1 MGSELVILVM
11 IGIAW
16 FYSEE
21 LLGFLQLDRAARMAN
36 RKLDRL
42 EDEQIVMQT
51 NYYASKEVPSEET
64 VKKAL
69 EGRKRMETLRNQ
81 L

>member
-1 MGSELVILVM
+1 MEIIAVLAIA
-11 IGIAW
+11 IAW
-16 FYSEE
+16 FYSDE
-21 LLGFLQLDRAARMAN
+21 LVGFLQLDRANRMAN

-42 EDEQIVMQT
+42 EDEQIVTQT
-51 NYYASKEVPSEET
+51 SYYASKEVPDDAT

-69 EGRKRMETLRNQ
+69 EGRKRMQQLRSM

>member
-1 MGSELVILVM
+1 MDSSLVVLVI
-11 IGIAW
+11 IGIVW

-42 EDEQIVMQT
+42 ENESIREDVEYYSAKKNQLSDEQ
-51 NYYASKEVPSEET
+51 
-64 VKKAL
+64 VKAAMVEKARL
-69 EGRKRMETLRNQ
+69 KKFREL
-81 L
+81 

>member
-1 MGSELVILVM
+1 MEIIVLVS

-21 LLGFLQLDRAARMAN
+21 LIGFLQLDRAARMAN

-42 EDEQIVMQT
+42 ENEGIKEDVEYYSDKNNQLTDEQVSAAM
-51 NYYASKEVPSEET
+51 AEKARL
-64 VKKAL
+64 KKFRDL
-69 EGRKRMETLRNQ
+69 
-81 L
+81 

>member
-1 MGSELVILVM
+1 MEILM
-11 IGIAW
+11 LAGIALAW

-21 LLGFLQLDRAARMAN
+21 LLGFLQLDRANRMAN

-51 NYYASKEVPSEET
+51 NYYAGKEVPSEET

>member
-1 MGSELVILVM
+1 MEIIILVM

-21 LLGFLQLDRAARMAN
+21 ILGFLQLDRAARMAN

-42 EDEQIVMQT
+42 ENESIKEDVEYYANKKNQLTDEQ
-51 NYYASKEVPSEET
+51 
-64 VKKAL
+64 VKDAIAEKARL
-69 EGRKRMETLRNQ
+69 KKFREL
-81 L
+81 